1 MLRLNQRMAADALF
15 ESVAGGDQVTVGALV
30 QRAVAESGVEAM
42 PKFRVSTHHKL
53 GWGFRMVSE

>member
-1 MLRLNQRMAADALF
+1 MAADALF

-30 QRAVAESGVEAM
+30 QRAVAESGMEAM

-53 GWGFRMVSE
+53 GRGFRMVSE